1 MEFFRGTHYKSLELH
16 MKQED
21 KEFIELLS
29 DRDIVDAILRR
40 DARVTR
46 IYFYEK
52 YYPLFK
58 ARFDEYYTDCET
70 CIEFINQIYSYI
82 MINRPKTGKCYL
94 ASFNFDCSLG
104 YWLDIIVKNYCHQ
117 LFKKRSSRIIKVN
130 IDTDRNIGGIT
141 TINFDA
147 LNKRDVDRMLNRM
160 RNKRYRDI
168 ICFRYIEGRSNEE
181 TAVILGMSMDNYYN
195 KHKIA
200 KQQFTNI
207 LKEEGLL

>member
-1 MEFFRGTHYKSLELH
+1 

-70 CIEFINQIYSYI
+70 CIEFINQIYS
-82 MINRPKTGKCYL
+82 
-94 ASFNFDCSLG
+94 S
-104 YWLDIIVKNYCHQ
+104 
-117 LFKKRSSRIIKVN
+117 
-130 IDTDRNIGGIT
+130 ID
-141 TINFDA
+141 
-147 LNKRDVDRMLNRM
+147 V
-160 RNKRYRDI
+160 
-168 ICFRYIEGRSNEE
+168 
-181 TAVILGMSMDNYYN
+181 
-195 KHKIA
+195 
-200 KQQFTNI
+200 Q
-207 LKEEGLL
+207 